1 MSSPRVSGWI
11 WWHSCGGDDRSSAA
25 PWLLQ
30 LLLPHRDEGDRQ
42 EGKGRSK
49 KKETDRDREIERE
62 RETVCVCV
70 CDCVCV
76 ARVLECWRFALD
88 RTDLVNCSSRE
99 SDGSHLIN
107 LTALSKCAFKPFGT
121 DILSIPFRRP
131 LSKFK
136 I

>member
-1 MSSPRVSGWI
+1 M
-11 WWHSCGGDDRSSAA
+11 AA
-25 PWLLQ
+25 AAAATTQ
-30 LLLPHRDEGDRQ
+30 RR
-42 EGKGRSK
+42 GRSTGGERK
-49 KKETDRDREIERE
+49 IEEEGNRQRQRKRKRKRDSL
-62 RETVCVCV
+62 CV

-88 RTDLVNCSSRE
+88 LTVLVNCSSRE